1 MKPRVKR
8 SPRAIAAVAIAC
20 AVAFAGCAYSLI
32 SGGKVNETHASNV
45 EQGIQRIRELSFK
58 QHVPVVLKTP
68 NQVEQMVLA
77 DLHHDFP
84 DAQLVADG
92 KAGAMLALYP
102 PGIDLKTETV
112 KLLKSQIAGFYEP
125 RDKEMVLVE
134 GTTPVPIA
142 DRMLQ
147 FVVQRDLVNDMLL
160 AHELTHALQDQNFA
174 LQDKLDAL
182 KDNSDQ
188 EMALKSVAEGD
199 ATIAG
204 FAYIA
209 GRMDNSVVETLSS
222 SMKDL
227 PETFAAES
235 KDTPEGLGY
244 PLIFQYSEGVRFVGE
259 AYKRGGWKA
268 VDALYSK
275 PPQSTQQII
284 NPSLYFD
291 HPLPPVEVEVAGY
304 QPVLKDWSEADEDTF
319 GELSI
324 QIILQLGYGKD
335 SPEVALARKWA
346 GDRMAILAHNSD
358 IGVIW
363 IAVFRDEDS
372 ARQFA
377 DVYQKQLDRTRAST
391 PHHIERHGDA
401 VLVIA
406 GIIANQSSVL
416 APAVWKASRIVP
428 AKPSAAPAHP
438 IKAHAIGREGVALAR

>member
-1 MKPRVKR
+1 
-8 SPRAIAAVAIAC
+8 
-20 AVAFAGCAYSLI
+20 
-32 SGGKVNETHASNV
+32 
-45 EQGIQRIRELSFK
+45 
-58 QHVPVVLKTP
+58 
-68 NQVEQMVLA
+68 
-77 DLHHDFP
+77 
-84 DAQLVADG
+84 
-92 KAGAMLALYP
+92 
-102 PGIDLKTETV
+102 
-112 KLLKSQIAGFYEP
+112 
-125 RDKEMVLVE
+125 
-134 GTTPVPIA
+134 
-142 DRMLQ
+142 
-147 FVVQRDLVNDMLL
+147 
-160 AHELTHALQDQNFA
+160 
-174 LQDKLDAL
+174 
-182 KDNSDQ
+182 
-188 EMALKSVAEGD
+188 
-199 ATIAG
+199 
-204 FAYIA
+204 
-209 GRMDNSVVETLSS
+209 VVETLSS

-259 AYKRGGWKA
+259 AYKRGGWRA

-291 HPLPPVEVEVAGY
+291 HPLPPVEVAVAGY

-377 DVYQKQLDRTRAST
+377 NVYQKQLDRTRAST